1 MHIAIVNQVTV
12 MIYYNTLTLR
22 VNHTVR
28 GIDVFTQTLA
38 LHMKIHLHFS
48 HWPMIKILESC
59 CLKLFLPREF
69 ELKLIEWIHK

>member
-38 LHMKIHLHFS
+38 LHMKLRLLYQNLTHASI
-48 HWPMIKILESC
+48 
-59 CLKLFLPREF
+59 
-69 ELKLIEWIHK
+69 